1 MRADPTGPS
10 GAHNGLVQDDGIVI
24 ELLDP
29 DTSIAATDYAPG
41 APYTVRVTSSD
52 GEDYA
57 MLLTGPDDVC
67 ETERRRKVSH
77 STAVTMPVAGSS
89 ATFVVTLS
97 HSETAFRQHSAVF
110 EAAGFDCVAEII
122 PGKLAISWATP
133 TTPAVGRKLAAGE
146 ASVRVRID
154 AHASLNAEYV
164 AVGLGAGAKMIGAD
178 AAVAWSEDDV
188 ARAAAYRLDSYSNPE
203 DGSCGDGGPCP
214 FSDLE
219 GASGAD
225 GSVALEATIAM
236 ADASNVVLIWAYGP
250 RWKGFHTARGK
261 VVFDA
266 VGGGSSAKVGASKK
280 DVHFTHG
287 VLMLVTWAV
296 LIPLAA
302 LVARAMRWGALKA
315 PRWFKVHMGTNA
327 VAAALFVWGI
337 ALALARFDSKAI
349 PKAHKEVGLVMLLLW
364 ALQVLMGI
372 FRPNAS
378 ATASK
383 RLGFIPSSLRP
394 QYNIAHRGLGALTL
408 VVGAA
413 NCLTGAMRYDFLYDD
428 SSLLLVTWACIALC
442 AVAWI
447 GTELA
452 GWPARGRASAGSSDS
467 ADVGLTLGTLGSS
480 NGSSSLAGWSR
491 SGALFK

>member
-1 MRADPTGPS
+1 MGGPARGGRSPATSFRAPACALALALALALLAPRPSPASAYPSWAGCKQPTGPS

-29 DTSIAATDYAPG
+29 DTSIVATDYTPG
-41 APYTVRVTSSD
+41 APYTVRVTSTN

-110 EAAGFDCVAEII
+110 EAASAGAAPPPPAPPPVVVVGGGDVASPPPPSPPPSSPPPPSPPPSPSPPPEASECAPATASGFDCVAEII

-154 AHASLNAEYV
+154 AHASLNTEYV
-164 AVGLGAGAKMIGAD
+164 AVGLGAGEKMIGAD

-203 DGSCGDGGPCP
+203 DGSCGDGGSCP

-225 GSVALEATIAM
+225 GSVALEATVAM

-250 RWKGFHTARGK
+250 RWKGFHTAR
-261 VVFDA
+261 VRSALSFPRETLAHTQTDA
-266 VGGGSSAKVGASKK
+266 LRS
-280 DVHFTHG
+280 
-287 VLMLVTWAV
+287 
-296 LIPLAA
+296 
-302 LVARAMRWGALKA
+302 
-315 PRWFKVHMGTNA
+315 
-327 VAAALFVWGI
+327 
-337 ALALARFDSKAI
+337 
-349 PKAHKEVGLVMLLLW
+349 
-364 ALQVLMGI
+364 
-372 FRPNAS
+372 RPA
-378 ATASK
+378 
-383 RLGFIPSSLRP
+383 
-394 QYNIAHRGLGALTL
+394 
-408 VVGAA
+408 
-413 NCLTGAMRYDFLYDD
+413 
-428 SSLLLVTWACIALC
+428 
-442 AVAWI
+442 
-447 GTELA
+447 
-452 GWPARGRASAGSSDS
+452 
-467 ADVGLTLGTLGSS
+467 
-480 NGSSSLAGWSR
+480 
-491 SGALFK
+491 

>member
-1 MRADPTGPS
+1 MAGPAFNGRSPGATSPRAAPPRALALALALSLLALSRSSPASAYPSWAGCKQPTGPS

-29 DTSIAATDYAPG
+29 DTSIVATDYAPG

-110 EAAGFDCVAEII
+110 EAASAGAAPAEPSSEPSLPPSSLPPRDVASPPPPRSPPPPSPPPSPSPPPEASECAPATASGFDCVAEII

-133 TTPAVGRKLAAGE
+133 TAPAVGRKLAAGE

-154 AHASLNAEYV
+154 AHASLNTEYV

-225 GSVALEATIAM
+225 GSVALEATVAM

-250 RWKGFHTARGK
+250 RWKGFHTAR
-261 VVFDA
+261 VRSALSFPRETLAHTQTDA
-266 VGGGSSAKVGASKK
+266 LRSRPLFPSRP
-280 DVHFTHG
+280 TH
-287 VLMLVTWAV
+287 
-296 LIPLAA
+296 
-302 LVARAMRWGALKA
+302 
-315 PRWFKVHMGTNA
+315 
-327 VAAALFVWGI
+327 
-337 ALALARFDSKAI
+337 
-349 PKAHKEVGLVMLLLW
+349 
-364 ALQVLMGI
+364 
-372 FRPNAS
+372 
-378 ATASK
+378 
-383 RLGFIPSSLRP
+383 
-394 QYNIAHRGLGALTL
+394 
-408 VVGAA
+408 
-413 NCLTGAMRYDFLYDD
+413 
-428 SSLLLVTWACIALC
+428 
-442 AVAWI
+442 
-447 GTELA
+447 
-452 GWPARGRASAGSSDS
+452 
-467 ADVGLTLGTLGSS
+467 
-480 NGSSSLAGWSR
+480 
-491 SGALFK
+491 

>member
-1 MRADPTGPS
+1 MAGPAFNGRSPGATSPRAAPPRALALALALSLLALSRSSPASAYPSWAGCKQPTGPS

-110 EAAGFDCVAEII
+110 EAASAGAAPPPPAPPPVGGGGGDVASPPPPSPPPRSPPPPSPPPSPSPPPEASECAPATASGFDCVAEII

-133 TTPAVGRKLAAGE
+133 TAPAVGRKLAAGE

-154 AHASLNAEYV
+154 AHASLNTEYV

-225 GSVALEATIAM
+225 GSVALEATVAM

-250 RWKGFHTARGK
+250 RWKGFHTAR
-261 VVFDA
+261 VRSALSFPRETLAHTQTDA
-266 VGGGSSAKVGASKK
+266 LRSRPLFPSRP
-280 DVHFTHG
+280 TH
-287 VLMLVTWAV
+287 
-296 LIPLAA
+296 
-302 LVARAMRWGALKA
+302 
-315 PRWFKVHMGTNA
+315 
-327 VAAALFVWGI
+327 
-337 ALALARFDSKAI
+337 
-349 PKAHKEVGLVMLLLW
+349 
-364 ALQVLMGI
+364 
-372 FRPNAS
+372 
-378 ATASK
+378 
-383 RLGFIPSSLRP
+383 
-394 QYNIAHRGLGALTL
+394 
-408 VVGAA
+408 
-413 NCLTGAMRYDFLYDD
+413 
-428 SSLLLVTWACIALC
+428 
-442 AVAWI
+442 
-447 GTELA
+447 
-452 GWPARGRASAGSSDS
+452 
-467 ADVGLTLGTLGSS
+467 
-480 NGSSSLAGWSR
+480 
-491 SGALFK
+491 